1 MKCTSSRGVW
11 NTLCAAGLTHFS
23 PLGTLRASA
32 ISSVTLAAGSTPP
45 MPGLAPWLSF
55 SETHLI
61 WSWAALSRNMSGS
74 KSPSLVRA
82 PK

>member
-1 MKCTSSRGVW
+1 MRD
-11 NTLCAAGLTHFS
+11 GLTHFS
-23 PLGTLRASA
+23 PCGTSRISA

-45 MPGLAPWLSF
+45 MPGLAPWLSL
-55 SETHLI
+55 SETHLT
-61 WSWAALSRNMSGS
+61 WSLAALSANMAGS